1 MTVASLRPLVESS
14 WRRVGGAGVVFV
26 LSAVVMAGGCNK
38 AEEKKGGT
46 QAVKVDVTEPITDY
60 TVTDYQDFT
69 GRLAAYK
76 TVDIKAR
83 ATGYAVQVPFKE
95 GDIVHEGD
103 LLYLIDQRPY
113 KTALESALAQ
123 VQVQEANI
131 ELAKKT
137 YDRDVQANRAGS
149 LAVSQQQLDQ
159 DLAQQKQAEA
169 NLRYAK
175 AAVDMAKINLGFTE
189 VRSPINGK
197 VSNRNVDLG
206 NDITTD
212 MTVLTTVVTIDP
224 IYAYFDVD
232 ERTFLDLQKR
242 QTPKV
247 LMRLANEDK
256 FTHVGDVDFIDVR
269 VNANAGT
276 MRMRGIFDYREVHDP
291 TWLMAQCGVAVKM
304 LPREAIEKLPATL
317 TPGLFCRTR
326 VPIGEPYK
334 AVLVPDAALQ
344 TDQGRKYVYV
354 VALKPRTKKNE
365 TTKEEEVVKDDQ
377 GNPVMVYKAEYRPVQ
392 IGQQIG
398 ALRVIK
404 SGLSMKSGEY
414 IITKGQ
420 QRVRQNDKTQEF
432 DIAIEKPPNLPESPL
447 GLLAAAEPT
456 EKKMIQ
462 PGGTGLEKSGS
473 NSPAGSSDKSKK
485 DS

>member
-1 MTVASLRPLVESS
+1 MTAPSLRSLVVSP
-14 WRRVGGAGVVFV
+14 WRRVAGAGVVCA
-26 LSAVVMAGGCNK
+26 LLAGVMAGCNK

-175 AAVDMAKINLGFTE
+175 AAVDMARINLGFTE

-212 MTVLTTVVTIDP
+212 MTVLTTVVTINP

-291 TWLMAQCGVAVKM
+291 TWLMAQCGVAAKM

-344 TDQGRKYVYV
+344 TDQGRKFVYV
-354 VALKPRTKKNE
+354 VTPKKDKDGKPVSRTKKNAQG
-365 TTKEEEVVKDDQ
+365 EEEAVRDAQ
-377 GNPVMVYKAEYRPVQ
+377 GNPAPAYQAEYRRVD

-398 ALRVIK
+398 ELRVIK
-404 SGLSMKSGEY
+404 SGLSMQKGEY
-414 IITKGQ
+414 VITKGQ
-420 QRVRQNDKTQEF
+420 QRVRQNAKDQEF
-432 DIAIEKPPNLPESPL
+432 DITIEPPPKLPESPL
-447 GLLAAAEPT
+447 GLLSAAEPA
-456 EKKMIQ
+456 EKKTIQ
-462 PGGTGLEKSGS
+462 PGGTS
-473 NSPAGSSDKSKK
+473 NQPKK
-485 DS
+485 DGRSGTP